1 VNLPPTVKY
10 TLGRIGLFVLVF
22 LAMLLVPGMS
32 LLLKLMIAILAS
44 FGLQFVLLGRWRR
57 EMIDYIDG
65 SVQKSK
71 ADKAKLRAALAGDE
85 PAPSR
90 ARESAGR
97 PEEAGEPPAPGVSDP
112 EQGNAEAP
120 RPGQSA
126 E

>member
-90 ARESAGR
+90 EQESADR
-97 PEEAGEPPAPGVSDP
+97 PREAGETPAPEPSDR
-112 EQGNAEAP
+112 EQGNADVP

>member
-71 ADKAKLRAALAGDE
+71 ADKARLRAALAGDDVT
-85 PAPSR
+85 PASGAAAQDAAAPDAAAPEVGDADTR
-90 ARESAGR
+90 RPGR
-97 PEEAGEPPAPGVSDP
+97 PA
-112 EQGNAEAP
+112 Q
-120 RPGQSA
+120 
-126 E
+126 